1 MLFCHEHTLRVHL
14 GIAKLLTRSGF
25 KRKDFSVTF
34 SLSDVSDVEHFVAR
48 EDELSKIHETLK
60 GDVSRRRV
68 VVLHGLGGI
77 GKTQLSIAY
86 ARRHKDNYSAIFW
99 LDIKDEHSLKQS
111 FAKLAKQI
119 SREHPSAIPVSN
131 RETNQNLDEVVESVK
146 AWLSLPNNTRW
157 LIIYDNY
164 DNPNLSGRTDPA
176 AVDIGKFLPKSDQGS
191 IIITTRSSEVRL
203 GYSIQIRKLV
213 DVRDSLEILSTVSRR
228 EGLVTGKD
236 VLDFISLSNFEYQI
250 RML

>member
-1 MLFCHEHTLRVHL
+1 LIFYHEHTSKTQL

-25 KRKDFSVTF
+25 KHEDFSVTF

-48 EDELSKIHETLK
+48 EDELSKIHKTLS
-60 GDVSRRRV
+60 GDGSRRV
-68 VVLHGLGGI
+68 VVLYGLGGF

-86 ARRHKDNYSAIFW
+86 AKRHKGNYSAIFW
-99 LDIKDEHSLKQS
+99 LNIKDERSLKQS
-111 FAKLAKQI
+111 FAKVAKQI
-119 SREHPSAIPVSN
+119 SRAHPSAIPVRN

-164 DNPNLSGRTDPA
+164 DNPKLSGKTDPT
-176 AVDIGKFLPKSDQGS
+176 AVNIRKFLPESDHGS
-191 IIITTRSSEVRL
+191 IIITTRSSKV
-203 GYSIQIRKLV
+203 GIGHCIQIGKLI
-213 DVRDSLEILSTVSRR
+213 DVRDSLEILSTMSRR

-236 VLDFISLSNFEYQI
+236 VLNFILLSNFLHQI
-250 RML
+250 PML